1 MLTYAEEAEAAL
13 EEERKRAYTPIRMIL
28 YKGS

>member
-13 EEERKRAYTPIRMIL
+13 EEARRGAYTPIRMIL
-28 YKGS
+28 YNGS